1 MSSTTTDRGEPR
13 KIRSLIPARLDRLPW
28 AKFHWMIVIGLGVS
42 WILDG
47 LEIQIVSQNGF
58 SHQFGMTSAEIGAT
72 GTIYLLGQVAGALVF
87 GRLADRLGRRK
98 LFILTLV
105 IYLAGSGLAG
115 LVPGPDVVG
124 HWGSII
130 MLWICRFIA
139 GAGIGG
145 EYSAINSAIDELIPS
160 HYRGHVDIAI
170 NGTYWGGAM
179 LGAGANYFF
188 LNSDLFG
195 GDFVNNWGWR
205 LAFFLGPV
213 IGLFIIYL
221 RRHIPESPRWQM
233 THGFEKEADKTV
245 DAIEADVR
253 ASGKTVDE
261 VDDSRAIEIS
271 PQERVPFRILARV
284 FFKMYPKRT
293 IVGLTMMITQSF
305 LYNAIF
311 FSYALALQNFYG
323 VKMTSVYFFPFA
335 VGNLLGPLLLGRLF
349 DSWGRRK
356 MILLTYG
363 GSGVILAISAILF
376 QADALNAVTQT
387 IFWCVAFFFASAGA
401 SSAYLTV
408 SETFPLEVRGQ
419 AISYFFSIAQ
429 ICGSVAPLLF
439 GAMIGDGSDR
449 GPITIGYFLGAGLMI
464 IGGVVSFIL
473 GTDAERKQLESVTD
487 PITIIHQ
494 EEAAEARG
502 GKATRPG
509 SGG

>member
-1 MSSTTTDRGEPR
+1 
-13 KIRSLIPARLDRLPW
+13 
-28 AKFHWMIVIGLGVS
+28 MIVVGLGVS

-58 SHQFGMTSAEIGAT
+58 SKQFEMQSWEVGAT
-72 GTIYLLGQVAGALVF
+72 GTVYLIGQVLGALVF

-98 LFILTLV
+98 LFILTLA
-105 IYLAGSGLAG
+105 IYLAGSALAG

-130 MLWICRFIA
+130 LLWVCRFIA

-179 LGAGANYFF
+179 IGAAANYFF
-188 LNSDLFG
+188 LNTDLLG
-195 GDFVNNWGWR
+195 KAFVEDWSWR
-205 LAFFLGPV
+205 LAFFIGPV
-213 IGLFIIYL
+213 LGLIIIYL

-245 DAIEADVR
+245 DAIEADLR
-253 ASGKTVDE
+253 AQGKTFDD

-271 PQERVPFRILARV
+271 PQERVPFHILARV

-293 IVGLTMMITQSF
+293 VVGLVMMITQSF

-323 VKMTSVYFFPFA
+323 IKQTSIYFFPFA

-363 GSGVILAISAILF
+363 GSGVILAISAVLF
-376 QADALNAVTQT
+376 QANALTAVTQT

-464 IGGVVSFIL
+464 AGGVVTFIL
-473 GTDAERKQLESVTD
+473 GTDAERKQLEAVTD

-494 EEAAEARG
+494 EEAAEEARAHRSAGARG
-502 GKATRPG
+502 SR

>member
-1 MSSTTTDRGEPR
+1 MPQ

-28 AKFHWMIVIGLGVS
+28 ARFHWMIVVGLGVS

-58 SHQFGMTSAEIGAT
+58 STEFGMTGTSTWEVGFT
-72 GTIYLLGQVAGALVF
+72 GTVYLVGQVVGALVF
-87 GRLADRLGRRK
+87 GRLADRLGRRR

-105 IYLAGSGLAG
+105 IYLAGSALAG
-115 LVPGPDVVG
+115 VVPGPDLIG
-124 HWGSII
+124 HGGSVTF
-130 MLWICRFIA
+130 LWIFRFIA

-179 LGAGANYFF
+179 IGAVANYFF
-188 LNSDLFG
+188 LNTDLFG
-195 GDFVNNWGWR
+195 TDFVNSWGWR
-205 LAFFLGPV
+205 LSFFLGPI
-213 IGLFIIYL
+213 IGLVIIYL

-233 THGFEKEADKTV
+233 THGLVAEAEKTV
-245 DAIEADVR
+245 DGIEADVR
-253 ASGKTVDE
+253 AQGKQVED
-261 VDDSRAIEIS
+261 VPDSRAIEIS
-271 PQERVPFRILARV
+271 PQERVPFHVLARV
-284 FFKMYPKRT
+284 FFRMYPKRT
-293 IVGLTMMITQSF
+293 IVGLVMMVTQSF

-323 VKMTSVYFFPFA
+323 VKNTSVYFFPFA

-363 GSGVILAISAILF
+363 GSGVILLVSAILF
-376 QADALNAVTQT
+376 QADLLNAVTQT

-439 GAMIGDGSDR
+439 AALIGDGQNR
-449 GPITIGYFLGAGLMI
+449 GPITVGYFIGAIIMI
-464 IGGVVSFIL
+464 IGGVVTFFL

-487 PITIIHQ
+487 PITIIRQ
-494 EEAAEARG
+494 EQAEDAAGR
-502 GKATRPG
+502 R
-509 SGG
+509 